1 MSTENVPELIGGA
14 QLVNITIYRTSGF
27 SFSGEWWADEDET
40 VPINITA
47 ISSLVTWQGETKLD
61 IGSFATFTSNSFEV
75 NVPSSVMA
83 ALDPALDDECQWFF
97 ELESATQET
106 HAFQGNVRIR

>member
-1 MSTENVPELIGGA
+1 MGTENVPELIGGA
-14 QLVNITIYRTSGF
+14 QLVNIVIYRTSGF

-40 VPINITA
+40 VPIDITA

-61 IGSFATFTSNSFEV
+61 VGSFATFTGNTFEV
-75 NVPSSVMA
+75 SVPSA
-83 ALDPALDDECQWFF
+83 DTEALDPALDDECQWFF

-106 HAFQGNVRIR
+106 NAFQGNVRIR